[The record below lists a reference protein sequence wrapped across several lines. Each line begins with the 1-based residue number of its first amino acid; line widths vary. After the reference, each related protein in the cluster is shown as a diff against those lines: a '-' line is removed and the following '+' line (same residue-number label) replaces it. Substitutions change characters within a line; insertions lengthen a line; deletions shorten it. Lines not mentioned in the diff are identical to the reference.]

1 MKSIKFVA
9 IAAVLVATSF
19 ASGKAPAVDSG
30 VKQEIAGVCPAWPI
44 CRDVDFVEQNSTPD
58 ASNVVIKKAA

>member
-9 IAAVLVATSF
+9 IAAVLIVTSF

-30 VKQEIAGVCPAWPI
+30 VTQDIAGVCPAWPI
-44 CRDVDFVEQNSTPD
+44 CRDVDFVERNSTSE
-58 ASNVVIKKAA
+58 AANVVINKAA